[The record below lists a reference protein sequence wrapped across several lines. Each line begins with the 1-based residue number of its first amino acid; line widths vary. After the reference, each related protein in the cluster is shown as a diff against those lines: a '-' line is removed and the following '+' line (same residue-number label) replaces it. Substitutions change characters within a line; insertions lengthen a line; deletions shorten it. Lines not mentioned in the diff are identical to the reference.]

1 MTVSL
6 AQRLYPYLRSL
17 FLSLSMLLL
26 YPALLNSSVGSY
38 KRTMV
43 CEFPEYPL
51 PSAPAEAIQS
61 IQKTT
66 KARPTNPVDLI
77 HHQYS
82 NWMSHHFS
90 IITVPGILPFQGKP
104 TMPPT
109 YYTLPTP
116 FIEILDHNIA
126 EHYYWT
132 RKGLRKAV

>member
-6 AQRLYPYLRSL
+6 AQHHYPYLRSL

-26 YPALLNSSVGSY
+26 FPAFLNSSVSSS
-38 KRTMV
+38 KRERV
-43 CEFPEYPL
+43 CEFPKYPL
-51 PSAPAEAIQS
+51 PSAPAETIHS

-66 KARPTNPVDLI
+66 KPRPTNPFDLLGN
-77 HHQYS
+77 QYS
-82 NWMSHHFS
+82 NWKSNHFS
-90 IITVPGILPFQGKP
+90 MVSLPGILPFQGKP

-132 RKGLRKAV
+132 RKGLRKTV